1 MRKKN
6 CPLKHTSDGKIEG
19 RIEVKGRRG
28 GRPEQLLDSLK
39 ERRKT
44 LKFKDEALYCNVRR
58 IVLWTERERERER
71 ENLVMVKMTTGVVNP
86 LQDIISVT

>member
-1 MRKKN
+1 LRKKN

-39 ERRKT
+39 ERKKN
-44 LKFKDEALYCNVRR
+44 LEV
-58 IVLWTERERERER
+58 ER
-71 ENLVMVKMTTGVVNP
+71 
-86 LQDIISVT
+86 